1 MRSLLFFVFTFAF
14 CLFTFAFLLSCSI
27 IEPSPRLRL
36 THAHAPPCRVAGEFM
51 AEDQTSREILE
62 QLVERLNHLERVL
75 QSNTMRLHA
84 VERRVGLEPPPPG
97 VMRRPIFDA
106 HAEERDAAQP
116 TATGTHA
123 AERDAAQP
131 ATEAQRD
138 ATNSGPEASATQAPT
153 FAAGQTQAPPSAP
166 RATEAEARRGAAA
179 GAASARSTRATKRR
193 DIESL

>member
-1 MRSLLFFVFTFAF
+1 
-14 CLFTFAFLLSCSI
+14 
-27 IEPSPRLRL
+27 
-36 THAHAPPCRVAGEFM
+36 M

-97 VMRRPIFDA
+97 VMRRPISDA
-106 HAEERDAAQP
+106 
-116 TATGTHA
+116 HA

-138 ATNSGPEASATQAPT
+138 ATNSGPDGSPLK
-153 FAAGQTQAPPSAP
+153 S
-166 RATEAEARRGAAA
+166 
-179 GAASARSTRATKRR
+179 SST
-193 DIESL
+193 